1 MFFASFL
8 QNRSYATLKDSNCLY
23 SSGSFILILV
33 QMRLKSIKN
42 IGKITKSMK
51 MIASTKL
58 NRAQKAMEIGKTFS
72 ETSTGKLKVLLR
84 LLIYFLAF
92 LNHIEAGKGEEIK
105 TESATSKSPQL
116 LIACSSDRGLCGAI
130 HSSVSKFTRKL
141 IAESSEKGQTS
152 QIIVLGD
159 KAKPQLARSNRKNIV
174 MSFNQVGK
182 DIPTFTDAIGI
193 VQLILNQQ
201 ATATNAEDPSQPDIK
216 VIYNAFKSVIAY
228 ETTTLPVFTDK
239 QLHVSPKLTAYEY
252 EDSALEAYS
261 QFHFTSQVFRALV
274 EGHASEMSAKRMAM
288 ENASKNSDAIV
299 LNLTM
304 IYNRTRQSVITN
316 ELVDIIT
323 GASAL

>member
-1 MFFASFL
+1 MS
-8 QNRSYATLKDSNCLY
+8 
-23 SSGSFILILV
+23 
-33 QMRLKSIKN
+33 
-42 IGKITKSMK
+42 
-51 MIASTKL
+51 
-58 NRAQKAMEIGKTFS
+58 
-72 ETSTGKLKVLLR
+72 
-84 LLIYFLAF
+84 
-92 LNHIEAGKGEEIK
+92 HIEAGKGEEVK
-105 TESATSKSPQL
+105 TESSGTSKSPQL

-130 HSSVSKFTRKL
+130 HSSVSKLTRKL
-141 IAESSEKGQTS
+141 VNEATAKNQTS

-159 KAKPQLARSNRKNIV
+159 KAKPQIARTCRKNII

-201 ATATNAEDPSQPDIK
+201 ASTLTTESGQPDTK
-216 VIYNAFKSVIAY
+216 VIYNAFTSVIAY
-228 ETTTLPVFTDK
+228 ETTPVPVYTDK
-239 QLHVSPKLTAYEY
+239 QLQVSPKLASYEY

-261 QFHFTSQVFRALV
+261 QFLFTSQIFRALI